1 MKLIELDLNTFET
14 KEDVHS
20 FLAEE
25 MEFPE
30 YYGNNLDALY
40 DVLTSELTD
49 NYCVHMVRLTGEN
62 APLADF
68 AVRLER
74 VLSDAALIAALLDA
88 STGYLQ
94 RGALPLRRKLIYT
107 AGGVAVIAGAA
118 LIGPTLFQL
127 RELWV
132 KVLWQGDAGVCY
144 LLPLAACGTVWIK
157 KGI

>member
-49 NYCVHMVRLTGEN
+49 NYC
-62 APLADF
+62 A
-68 AVRLER
+68 
-74 VLSDAALIAALLDA
+74 
-88 STGYLQ
+88 
-94 RGALPLRRKLIYT
+94 GAGAHRC
-107 AGGVAVIAGAA
+107 GGVHPRG
-118 LIGPTLFQL
+118 G
-127 RELWV
+127 RR
-132 KVLWQGDAGVCY
+132 
-144 LLPLAACGTVWIK
+144 LLCGF
-157 KGI
+157 